1 MRLQPKPGAALGG
14 PVLTPASLRPGSS
27 GVLSRL
33 QSGADSAAAA
43 AAAPAAFSIEVHSS
57 VASPQTSTAASVAA
71 VVRTAAAAVPA
82 VVVAVQ
88 MATQRAVS
96 SPPGRRALMLLSLLL
111 LGGLWA
117 LVANLPATR

>member
-1 MRLQPKPGAALGG
+1 MRLQTKPGAALGG

-33 QSGADSAAAA
+33 QSAADSAAA
-43 AAAPAAFSIEVHSS
+43 AAAPAAFSIEVHST
-57 VASPQTSTAASVAA
+57 VASPRTSTAASVAA

>member
-33 QSGADSAAAA
+33 QSGADSAAA